1 MGKTSLLN
9 ALVCGRGGGGIAP
22 SSQSAACTA
31 AVCCFRYLQPRKGEE
46 KFKLRVHLKS
56 KETVDQEIA
65 TIFEEIRQY
74 REYAKNEGAKDSE
87 TQAEEQRLNDQLR
100 IISLW
105 SGVSKQELEAY
116 VETGRVGDITS
127 KCSASQYFNLK
138 SPQHAETLEISCP
151 SERSFSDTI
160 KRYVASNS
168 RQKQGAAV
176 WPIVEMVDI
185 FLPADILKNGV
196 VLVDLPGEMDAVES
210 RSRVARDFYIKLD
223 RLMVVSPCERAT
235 DNRTAIE
242 LLRPD
247 RVIDLDADGKLEPGC
262 LAVVITKIDLMN
274 WLAYADEISGDDE
287 GNESGSSAFKEIFGL
302 REDYKSKTEKLDKL
316 NDTIEQLEQ
325 NSDSHSNSDQ
335 DNAGDDT
342 IYTASSA
349 QGHVRDPL
357 SRTRGAELKVKYK
370 EQNEREENDPN
381 DLRRPCQDRAK
392 IEEKLKELD
401 QAGLRACIDFRS
413 QRHKKEFQNHL
424 DIMRNNILA
433 KKRHKVTTDVG
444 FFPISS
450 TAYQNLQKKQPM
462 DGFPDEQATGFVD
475 LKDWIVRQ
483 SLPERE
489 RQATARLAKAQLLLD
504 AVDGWIMEKDMANFR
519 LPEDSHHGIMEY
531 LKTTKRQ
538 LQEVSF
544 MRFENVLLIC

>member
-9 ALVCGRGGGGIAP
+9 ALVSGQGGGGIAP

-31 AVCCFRYLQPRKGEE
+31 AVCCFRYLQPSKG
-46 KFKLRVHLKS
+46 KDRFKLRVHLKS
-56 KETVDQEIA
+56 KETVDQEISA
-65 TIFEEIRQY
+65 IFQEIRQY

-105 SGVSKQELEAY
+105 SGVSKQELDAY

-127 KCSASQYFNLK
+127 KCSASQYFNLR

-160 KRYVASNS
+160 KSYVASNS
-168 RQKQGAAV
+168 RQKQGTAV

-210 RSRVARDFYIKLD
+210 RSRVAREFYVKLD
-223 RLMVVSPCERAT
+223 RLMVVSPCERAA

-262 LAVVITKIDLMN
+262 LAVVITKIDLMK

-287 GNESGSSAFKEIFGL
+287 GNEGDSSAFKEIVGL
-302 REDYKSKTEKLDKL
+302 MENYKSEQEKLDKL
-316 NDTIEQLEQ
+316 NDATEQLAQ
-325 NSDSHSNSDQ
+325 NSNSHINSDQ
-335 DNAGDDT
+335 DDAGDDT
-342 IYTASSA
+342 LHTSPG

-357 SRTRGAELKVKYK
+357 SRTRGAEPKVKYE
-370 EQNEREENDPN
+370 EQNESKENRAN
-381 DLRRPCQDRAK
+381 DLRHPYQDRVK

-401 QAGLRACIDFRS
+401 EAGLRACIDFRS

-424 DIMRNNILA
+424 DSMRNT
-433 KKRHKVTTDVG
+433 KTRHKVTTDVG
-444 FFPISS
+444 VFPISS
-450 TAYQNLQKKQPM
+450 NAYQNLQKKKPM

-489 RQATARLAKAQLLLD
+489 RHATTRLSKAQMLLD
-504 AVDGWIMEKDMANFR
+504 AVDGWIMEKDMAKFC
-519 LPEDSHHGIMEY
+519 LPEDSHHGIMKY
-531 LKTTKRQ
+531 LKTAKRQ

-544 MRFENVLLIC
+544 MRRFDNVLFIY